1 VVLQLQSLPGDPT
14 GCSGRAD
21 SHGYIY
27 LDDVPPGVVVV
38 TRVPRDGFLSNFPAA
53 RKVVPSETAK
63 PSSRNTP
70 RTCSN
75 PPGGFQGS
83 SQGIHREI
91 GSEGFAPSPA
101 GRPILRESIEGE
113 FRARVA
119 SIEIIDE
126 TEYARRGG
134 VVACTV
140 EVAR

>member
-1 VVLQLQSLPGDPT
+1 MIAHYWRID
-14 GCSGRAD
+14 
-21 SHGYIY
+21 
-27 LDDVPPGVVVV
+27 
-38 TRVPRDGFLSNFPAA
+38 AA
-53 RKVVPSETAK
+53 QRWRQAPDLETAQ
-63 PSSRNTP
+63 RDAETWL
-70 RTCSN
+70 RR
-75 PPGGFQGS
+75 Q
-83 SQGIHREI
+83 I

-140 EVAR
+140 EVVR

>member
-1 VVLQLQSLPGDPT
+1 VNRETVLKEYAANLFESLPEDFKGQ
-14 GCSGRAD
+14 A
-21 SHGYIY
+21 
-27 LDDVPPGVVVV
+27 
-38 TRVPRDGFLSNFPAA
+38 
-53 RKVVPSETAK
+53 
-63 PSSRNTP
+63 
-70 RTCSN
+70 
-75 PPGGFQGS
+75 
-83 SQGIHREI
+83 QGIHREI